1 VVVRAQFADRAIR
14 LKPIR
19 CIFRF
24 KEPRAAKQAKSYIAR
39 DCLKDE
45 GGVTS
50 NLLQRIVQH
59 RDEMVCGH
67 TARYDIKRLVWF
79 EMHDTMEA
87 AILREKQIKRWV
99 RPYKYALVEASNPS
113 WRDLAE
119 DYGFEPLLR
128 RQVDPG
134 SSPG

>member
-1 VVVRAQFADRAIR
+1 MVVRAQFADRAIR
-14 LKPIR
+14 LKPVR

-39 DCLKDE
+39 DFLKDE

-79 EMHDTMEA
+79 EMHDTMETAISARADQALGA
-87 AILREKQIKRWV
+87 AV
-99 RPYKYALVEASNPS
+99 
-113 WRDLAE
+113 
-119 DYGFEPLLR
+119 
-128 RQVDPG
+128 
-134 SSPG
+134 